1 VRTLVVGAGAVGG
14 YFGGRMLEAHRDVT
28 FLVRPRRA
36 AALAR
41 SGLRIRSHFGNATL
55 GAPPVVLAS
64 GLTEPYDLVLLACKA
79 YDLDVAI
86 ESFAPAVGPQTTVLP
101 LLNGMRHMDV
111 LGARFGASRLLGG
124 LCVIS
129 SSLDPDGTI
138 AHVNEAHDITFGEPD
153 GGPSIRAEAVAAE
166 LAPAR
171 CVSRLS
177 PTILQEMWEK
187 WVFIAT
193 GAGIGCL
200 MRGAVGDIVAAG
212 GAELVERL
220 LAECAGVA
228 ARAGFPPRDVAL
240 ERARA
245 TFTAAGSPF
254 TASMLRDI
262 ERGSAIEGEHIVGDL
277 RRRGDKEATFLLG
290 VVEAHLRAYEARRH
304 REATAKPGLGL
315 GT

>member
-1 VRTLVVGAGAVGG
+1 VVGAGAVGG

-36 AALAR
+36 AALVR
-41 SGLRIRSHFGNATL
+41 SGLRIRSPFGNATL
-55 GAPPVVLAS
+55 TSPPVVLAS
-64 GLTEPYDLVLLACKA
+64 GLSERYDLVLLACKA
-79 YDLDVAI
+79 YDLDGAI
-86 ESFAPAVGPQTTVLP
+86 ESFAPAVGPHTTILP
-101 LLNGMRHMDV
+101 LLNGMRHMEV
-111 LGARFGASRLLGG
+111 LGERFGAPKVLGG

-129 SSLDPDGTI
+129 SALEPDGTI
-138 AHVNEAHDITFGEPD
+138 AHIHESHDITFGETS
-153 GGPSIRAEAVAAE
+153 GGSSLRTEAIAAE

-177 PTILQEMWEK
+177 PKILEEMWEK

-200 MRGAVGDIVAAG
+200 MRAAVGDIVAG
-212 GAELVERL
+212 GGTELVERL

-228 ARAGFPPRDVAL
+228 ARAGFPQRDAAL
-240 ERARA
+240 ERARV

-262 ERGSAIEGEHIVGDL
+262 ERGATIEGEHIVGDL
-277 RRRGDKEATFLLG
+277 RRRGEKEATFLLG
-290 VVEAHLRAYEARRH
+290 VVEAHLRAYESRRH
-304 REATAKPGLGL
+304 RECAAKPGLGV
-315 GT
+315 